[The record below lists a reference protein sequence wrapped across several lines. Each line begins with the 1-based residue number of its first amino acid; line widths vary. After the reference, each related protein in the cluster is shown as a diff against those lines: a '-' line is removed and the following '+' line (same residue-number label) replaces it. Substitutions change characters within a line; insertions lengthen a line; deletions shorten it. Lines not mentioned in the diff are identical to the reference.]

1 MKELIEIVL
10 VLFWSGF
17 VGLNLWLW
25 KTDVLEHT
33 TLDTYGDDEV
43 DVKQGEQHA
52 TYHH

>member
-1 MKELIEIVL
+1 MRELIEIVL

-17 VGLNLWLW
+17 LGLNLWLW
-25 KTDVLEHT
+25 RADVLEYAA
-33 TLDTYGDDEV
+33 LDLRGTDEA